1 VRPARAADP
10 GRVRRGAG
18 PSLAAL
24 VTITVPL
31 ATVQGRSDVPGE
43 ADGFGALDGDDAR
56 DLLAAAARHPRDTGG
71 LAGCHR
77 EYGPPAVARYVD
89 DWIVSIRDA
98 TPLMIHVRDLV
109 AAGQLGEA
117 RHLLPVERPYP
128 VDPELAAT
136 IGIAS

>member
-1 VRPARAADP
+1 
-10 GRVRRGAG
+10 
-18 PSLAAL
+18 
-24 VTITVPL
+24 
-31 ATVQGRSDVPGE
+31 
-43 ADGFGALDGDDAR
+43 
-56 DLLAAAARHPRDTGG
+56 
-71 LAGCHR
+71 
-77 EYGPPAVARYVD
+77 
-89 DWIVSIRDA
+89 VSIRDA